1 MKALGIIR
9 KVDNLGRIV
18 VPRELREAYV
28 IKEGTPMEMF
38 TNDNG
43 DLILKRYFPVRDSLI
58 ELINEHETLDK
69 DEAIEIINRFYEYN

>member
-69 DEAIEIINRFYEYN
+69 DKAVEIINRFYEYN